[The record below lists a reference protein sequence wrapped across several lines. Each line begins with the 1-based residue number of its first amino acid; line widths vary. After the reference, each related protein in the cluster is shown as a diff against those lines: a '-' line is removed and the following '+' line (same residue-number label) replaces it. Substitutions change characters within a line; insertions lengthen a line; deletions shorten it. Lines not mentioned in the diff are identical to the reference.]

1 MLYEERR
8 RDFRF
13 AVTLN
18 GSFAQGRASIV
29 VENVGYRGLLLVAS
43 TPLALGELRQFG
55 IVIPDEGRVALH
67 GVPVRMGMVASNAES
82 GACVLGV
89 RLIGIEP
96 RWERFVR
103 SLHAASGRAL
113 KVMHNLALGQLEKE
127 VS

>member
-1 MLYEERR
+1 MSYEERR

-43 TPLALGELRQFG
+43 TPLAIGQLRQFG
-55 IVIPDEGRVALH
+55 IVVPDEGRIALH
-67 GVPVRMGMVASNAES
+67 GVPVRAVGSNEES
-82 GACVLGV
+82 GPCVLGV

-103 SLHAASGRAL
+103 SLHAASGRAR
-113 KVMHNLALGQLEKE
+113 KMMHDLALGQLEKE
-127 VS
+127 GL